1 MGGDADML
9 VKRNKKS
16 SKVLFVIV
24 FAIIF
29 YYMLR
34 VTTLVS
40 ANNGNWSFDYF
51 TIVLNELYKINTP
64 IDFSRNNFL
73 VSSGVS
79 FFVLMI
85 YETYKM
91 QNKKNIQEN
100 TYGSAEWRTSN
111 DIKDK
116 RDKNFENN
124 MILTQTELISKNM
137 KISKMNRHVILIGR
151 PGSGKSRY
159 YFKPNILNANGTI
172 IVTDPKRRTIARLW
186 LFIEEKRL
194 YNKSS

>member
-1 MGGDADML
+1 MSNML
-9 VKRNKKS
+9 VKRNKRS
-16 SKVLFVIV
+16 SKIVFVVV

-40 ANNGNWSFDYF
+40 SNGGNWSFDYF
-51 TIVLNELYKINTP
+51 TIAINELYKINTP
-64 IDFSRNNFL
+64 IKLSRNNIF
-73 VSSGVS
+73 VSFGVS

-124 MILTQTELISKNM
+124 IILTQTELISKNM
-137 KISKMNRHVILIGR
+137 KISKMNRHVILIGK
-151 PGSGKSRY
+151 PGSREIS
-159 YFKPNILNANGTI
+159 L
-172 IVTDPKRRTIARLW
+172 
-186 LFIEEKRL
+186 LF
-194 YNKSS
+194 

>member
-64 IDFSRNNFL
+64 IDFSRNN
-73 VSSGVS
+73 
-79 FFVLMI
+79 
-85 YETYKM
+85 
-91 QNKKNIQEN
+91 
-100 TYGSAEWRTSN
+100 
-111 DIKDK
+111 
-116 RDKNFENN
+116 
-124 MILTQTELISKNM
+124 
-137 KISKMNRHVILIGR
+137 
-151 PGSGKSRY
+151 
-159 YFKPNILNANGTI
+159 
-172 IVTDPKRRTIARLW
+172 KRRKL
-186 LFIEEKRL
+186 
-194 YNKSS
+194 

>member
-1 MGGDADML
+1 MGGDANML

-51 TIVLNELYKINTP
+51 TIALNELYKINTP

-79 FFVLMI
+79 FAKQKE
-85 YETYKM
+85 YTRK
-91 QNKKNIQEN
+91 
-100 TYGSAEWRTSN
+100 
-111 DIKDK
+111 
-116 RDKNFENN
+116 
-124 MILTQTELISKNM
+124 
-137 KISKMNRHVILIGR
+137 H
-151 PGSGKSRY
+151 
-159 YFKPNILNANGTI
+159 
-172 IVTDPKRRTIARLW
+172 LW
-186 LFIEEKRL
+186 LC
-194 YNKSS
+194 

>member
-1 MGGDADML
+1 
-9 VKRNKKS
+9 
-16 SKVLFVIV
+16 
-24 FAIIF
+24 
-29 YYMLR
+29 MLR

-40 ANNGNWSFDYF
+40 SNGGNWSFDYF
-51 TIVLNELYKINTP
+51 TIALNELYKINTP

-100 TYGSAEWRTSN
+100 TYGSAEWKTPN

-172 IVTDPKRRTIARLW
+172 IVTDPKRRTFARLW
-186 LFIEEKRL
+186 LFIKEKRL

>member
-1 MGGDADML
+1 ML

-40 ANNGNWSFDYF
+40 SNGGNWSFDYF
-51 TIVLNELYKINTP
+51 TIALNNLYKIYTP
-64 IDFSRNNFL
+64 IDFSRSNIL
-73 VSSGVS
+73 ISTWVS

-100 TYGSAEWRTSN
+100 TYGSAEWRTPN

-172 IVTDPKRRTIARLW
+172 IVTDPKRRTFARLW
-186 LFIEEKRL
+186 LFIKEKRL
-194 YNKSS
+194 YDKST

>member
-1 MGGDADML
+1 ML

-16 SKVLFVIV
+16 SKILFVIV

-40 ANNGNWSFDYF
+40 SNNGIWSLDYF
-51 TIVLNELYKINTP
+51 TIALNELYKINTR
-64 IDFSRNNFL
+64 IDFSRNNIL
-73 VSSGVS
+73 ISMGVS
-79 FFVLMI
+79 FFCFMV

-91 QNKKNIQEN
+91 QSKKNIQEN
-100 TYGSAEWRTSN
+100 TYGSAEWKTTE

-137 KISKMNRHVILIGR
+137 KISKMNRHVMLIGK

-159 YFKPNILNANGTI
+159 YFKPNALNANGTI
-172 IVTDPKRRTIARLW
+172 LLTDPKR
-186 LFIEEKRL
+186 
-194 YNKSS
+194 

>member
-1 MGGDADML
+1 ML
-9 VKRNKKS
+9 VKKNKKS
-16 SKVLFVIV
+16 SSAIFAIV
-24 FAIIF
+24 FVLIF

-40 ANNGNWSFDYF
+40 ANNGNWSLEYF

-64 IDFSRNNFL
+64 VEFSKNNII
-73 VSSGVS
+73 VSMGVS
-79 FFVLMI
+79 FFVLMVL
-85 YETYKM
+85 ETYRI

-100 TYGSAEWRTSN
+100 TYGSAEWKSSS
-111 DIKDK
+111 DIKNK

-137 KISKMNRHVILIGR
+137 RISKMNRHVILIGR

-159 YFKPNILNANGTI
+159 YFKPNILSANGTI
-172 IVTDPKRRTIARLW
+172 IVTDPKRRATSRLW
-186 LFIEEKRL
+186 IFIKKEGIC
-194 YNKSS
+194 NKSA

>member
-1 MGGDADML
+1 ML

-40 ANNGNWSFDYF
+40 SNGGNWSFDYF
-51 TIVLNELYKINTP
+51 TIALNELYKINTP

-100 TYGSAEWRTSN
+100 TYGSAEWKTPN

-172 IVTDPKRRTIARLW
+172 IVTDPKRRTFARLR
-186 LFIEEKRL
+186 LFIKEKRL

>member
-1 MGGDADML
+1 ML

-16 SKVLFVIV
+16 SKILFVIV
-24 FAIIF
+24 FVIVF

-40 ANNGNWSFDYF
+40 SNGGNWSLDYF
-51 TIVLNELYKINTP
+51 TIAFNELYKINTP
-64 IDFSRNNFL
+64 IDFTRNNFL
-73 VSSGVS
+73 VSMGVS

-85 YETYKM
+85 YESYKI

-100 TYGSAEWRTSN
+100 TYGSAEWRDSK

-151 PGSGKSRY
+151 PGSRKIS
-159 YFKPNILNANGTI
+159 L
-172 IVTDPKRRTIARLW
+172 
-186 LFIEEKRL
+186 LF
-194 YNKSS
+194 

>member
-1 MGGDADML
+1 ML
-9 VKRNKKS
+9 VKKNKKS
-16 SKVLFVIV
+16 SKIAFVIV

-34 VTTLVS
+34 VATLVS
-40 ANNGNWSFDYF
+40 ENGDNWSLDYF
-51 TIVLNELYKINTP
+51 SRALNELYKVNMP
-64 IDFSRNNFL
+64 IDIKKNNL
-73 VSSGVS
+73 LISMGVS
-79 FFVLMI
+79 FFVLML

-100 TYGSAEWRTSN
+100 TYGSAEWRN
-111 DIKDK
+111 PKDIKEK
-116 RDKNFENN
+116 RDKDFENN

-159 YFKPNILNANGTI
+159 YFKPNILSANGTL
-172 IVTDPKRRTIARLW
+172 VLTDPKR
-186 LFIEEKRL
+186 
-194 YNKSS
+194 

>member
-1 MGGDADML
+1 ML

-16 SKVLFVIV
+16 SKLVFVIV

-40 ANNGNWSFDYF
+40 NNGGNWSLEYF
-51 TIVLNELYKINTP
+51 TIALNDLYKINTH
-64 IDFSRNNFL
+64 IEFTRNNIL
-73 VSSGVS
+73 VSMGVS

-85 YETYKM
+85 FETYKM

-100 TYGSAEWRTSN
+100 TYGSAEWKTP
-111 DIKDK
+111 DEIKEK
-116 RDKNFENN
+116 RDKKFENN

-137 KISKMNRHVILIGR
+137 KTSKMNRHVILIGR

-172 IVTDPKRRTIARLW
+172 IVTDPKRGVA
-186 LFIEEKRL
+186 
-194 YNKSS
+194 S

>member
-1 MGGDADML
+1 ML

-16 SKVLFVIV
+16 SKIIFVIV
-24 FAIIF
+24 FVILF

-40 ANNGNWSFDYF
+40 NNGGNWSLDYF
-51 TIVLNELYKINTP
+51 ATALNELYKINTP
-64 IDFSRNNFL
+64 IDFSRTNFL
-73 VSSGVS
+73 ISIGVS

-91 QNKKNIQEN
+91 QNKKNLQEN
-100 TYGSAEWRTSN
+100 TYGSAEWKTVD

-116 RDKNFENN
+116 RDKDFENN

-172 IVTDPKRRTIARLW
+172 IVTDPKRRVTSRLW
-186 LFIEEKRL
+186 IFTKAKGL
-194 YNKSS
+194 YNKSSQPR

>member
-1 MGGDADML
+1 ML

-16 SKVLFVIV
+16 SKALFVIV

-100 TYGSAEWRTSN
+100 TYGSAEWKTPN

-172 IVTDPKRRTIARLW
+172 IVTDPKRRTFARLW
-186 LFIEEKRL
+186 LFIKEKRL

>member
-1 MGGDADML
+1 ML
-9 VKRNKKS
+9 VKKNKKS
-16 SKVLFVIV
+16 SKVIFVIV

-40 ANNGNWSFDYF
+40 NNNGIWKLEYF
-51 TIVLNELYKINTP
+51 TVALNELYKINTP
-64 IDFSRNNFL
+64 IDLTRNNL
-73 VSSGVS
+73 AISIGVS
-79 FFVLMI
+79 FFAFMV

-91 QNKKNIQEN
+91 QNKKNMQEN

-111 DIKDK
+111 EIKDK
-116 RDKNFENN
+116 RDKEFENN

-137 KISKMNRHVILIGR
+137 KISKMNRHVILLGR

-159 YFKPNILNANGTI
+159 YFKPNILSATGTI
-172 IVTDPKRRTIARLW
+172 IVTDPKRGA
-186 LFIEEKRL
+186 
-194 YNKSS
+194 SP

>member
-1 MGGDADML
+1 ML

-16 SKVLFVIV
+16 SKVIFVIV

-40 ANNGNWSFDYF
+40 NNGGNWSLDYF
-51 TIVLNELYKINTP
+51 TIALNELYKINTP
-64 IDFSRNNFL
+64 IDFSRNNIL
-73 VSSGVS
+73 VSMGVS
-79 FFVLMI
+79 FFALMV

-100 TYGSAEWRTSN
+100 TYGSAEWKTAN

-172 IVTDPKRRTIARLW
+172 IVTDPKRRVTSRLW
-186 LFIEEKRL
+186 LFIKTKGI